1 MRMNIDIDKVDFN
14 MLIDSLPKDE
24 LEIFCLYYSP
34 NGTLKKVGNKK
45 GISIETVRRR
55 LARGH
60 RLIRRTLML
69 KVPEMYD
76 HVLRTHRKRYS

>member
-1 MRMNIDIDKVDFN
+1 MNIDIDKVDFN
-14 MLIDSLPKDE
+14 MLIDSLPKKE

-34 NGTLKKVGNKK
+34 KGTLKKVGNKK
-45 GISIETVRRR
+45 GISTETVRRR

>member
-1 MRMNIDIDKVDFN
+1 
-14 MLIDSLPKDE
+14 MLIDSLPEDE

-34 NGTLKKVGNKK
+34 KGTLKKVGNKK

-60 RLIRRTLML
+60 RFIRRTLML
-69 KVPEMYD
+69 KAPEMYE